1 MWDFSCLKRFH
12 WWWWWRSNGVRVF
25 FLFGSHCVPSELI
38 QRCVWSHRTASLL
51 LTVSFYNP
59 SVPIICSDYL
69 QQATRPRRELGLG
82 DIELVSCICRRVQSA
97 PLEIGKWWIWD
108 VVEWRNCMID
118 KQEEQQ
124 KLQPPHDVAV
134 LILTRISGVCFKH
147 VLNISTKGNKHLFLT
162 PLPPNK

>member
-12 WWWWWRSNGVRVF
+12 WWWWRSNGVRVF

-38 QRCVWSHRTASLL
+38 QHCVLSHRTASLL

-69 QQATRPRRELGLG
+69 QQATRPRRELGWHLTC
-82 DIELVSCICRRVQSA
+82 LLHMSTSSKCTA
-97 PLEIGKWWIWD
+97 GKWKM
-108 VVEWRNCMID
+108 VNLRCGGMKE
-118 KQEEQQ
+118 
-124 KLQPPHDVAV
+124 LQPLHDAAV

-147 VLNISTKGNKHLFLT
+147 VLNLSTNKHLFL
-162 PLPPNK
+162 PPPQKKIK